1 MMEIAW
7 NVGLFSSTTTSSAHF
22 RSKFLKLSMGW
33 CGVSVINRDCIAQV
47 QVADPKSLY
56 LKGSNCLSWRTCRT
70 GFRIKTGSPRK
81 KKARVIKE
89 AG

>member
-7 NVGLFSSTTTSSAHF
+7 NVGLSSSATTSSAHF

-56 LKGSNCLSWRTCRT
+56 LKGSNCLSWRLSNRVWHQS
-70 GFRIKTGSPRK
+70 RITAQ